1 MGPESNLSRDPP
13 GVYYPVS
20 DDMGESGLQLF
31 VTRLLMGLLE
41 DYFAALERAAFVGC
55 NQFFYYKQGDPRS
68 VVAPDLYV
76 IDGVSLHPTELKSW
90 KTWEHDGK
98 APTLALEIVS
108 DEYQKDYSDRLL
120 ERYQDLG
127 VRELVRYDPVHLTRR
142 KRELFAHFVR
152 DERGQLVR
160 RPNIGDRIQLVS
172 YDLWLVRGAH
182 DELRLG
188 LGPKGESLWP
198 TAQERIAQA
207 SERAAADA
215 ERAAAEAAR
224 ADAEAARAVAEAER
238 AASEAARAAA
248 EAERAASEAARAA
261 AEAER
266 ADSAQ
271 AELERL
277 RAELAA
283 LRRG

>member
-1 MGPESNLSRDPP
+1 VAPESNLSRDPP
-13 GVYYPVS
+13 GVFYPVS

-31 VTRLLMGLLE
+31 VIHLLLDLLK
-41 DYFAALERAAFVGC
+41 DYFATLEREVFVGS

-68 VVAPDLYV
+68 VVAPDVYV
-76 IDGVSLHPTELKSW
+76 IDGVSLHPTEVKSW

-108 DEYQKDYSDRLL
+108 DEYRKDYGDKLV

-127 VRELVRYDPVHLTRR
+127 VRELVRYDPLHMVGR

-152 DERGQLVR
+152 DEQGRLMR
-160 RPNIGDRIQLVS
+160 RPTFGDRVQLAS
-172 YDLWLVRGAH
+172 YDLWLVHGPH
-182 DELRLG
+182 DVLRLG
-188 LGPKGESLWP
+188 VGPKGASPWP
-198 TAQERIAQA
+198 TAQEKNAQA
-207 SERAAADA
+207 SERAASEANRADSEA
-215 ERAAAEAAR
+215 ARAAAETERAAAEA
-224 ADAEAARAVAEAER
+224 ER
-238 AASEAARAAA
+238 AASEANRADSEAARAAA
-248 EAERAASEAARAA
+248 EAERAAAEAA
-261 AEAER
+261 R

-283 LRRG
+283 LRGG

>member
-1 MGPESNLSRDPP
+1 M
-13 GVYYPVS
+13 
-20 DDMGESGLQLF
+20 
-31 VTRLLMGLLE
+31 TRLLMGLFE
-41 DYFAALERAAFVGC
+41 DYFAALEREAFVGC

-76 IDGVSLHPTELKSW
+76 IDGVSIHPTELKSW
-90 KTWEHDGK
+90 KIWEHDGK

-108 DEYQKDYSDRLL
+108 DEYPKDYGDRLL
-120 ERYQDLG
+120 ERYRDLG
-127 VRELVRYDPVHLTRR
+127 VHELVRYDPVHLSRR

-152 DERGQLVR
+152 DERGQLIR
-160 RPNIGDRIQLVS
+160 RPTIGDRIQLVS
-172 YDLWLVRGAH
+172 YDVWLVRGAH

-198 TAQERIAQA
+198 TAQERIAQV
-207 SERAAADA
+207 SDRAA
-215 ERAAAEAAR
+215 
-224 ADAEAARAVAEAER
+224 V
-238 AASEAARAAA
+238 EAARAAA
-248 EAERAASEAARAA
+248 EAERADAEAARAA
-261 AEAER
+261 AEAAR

-283 LRRG
+283 LRGR